1 MAENERN
8 DMRVIIRE
16 QLKIIE
22 FWLNSDEKLNDDQIN
37 EYSKDKYF
45 PIIYYSGKK
54 DFIDNTIGLLKNNL
68 QLCT

>member
-1 MAENERN
+1 MENERN
-8 DMRVIIRE
+8 DMRVIVRE

-37 EYSKDKYF
+37 EYSKKKYF
-45 PIIYYSGKK
+45 PIIYHSGKK

-68 QLCT
+68 QLST